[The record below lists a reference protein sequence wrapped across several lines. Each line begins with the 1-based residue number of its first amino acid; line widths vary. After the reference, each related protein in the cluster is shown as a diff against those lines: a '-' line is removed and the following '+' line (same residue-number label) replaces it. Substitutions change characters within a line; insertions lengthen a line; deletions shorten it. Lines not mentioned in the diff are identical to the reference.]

1 MTSSAASGGSNLRF
15 RPPGS
20 LPTMDIQSLP
30 KAVLHDHLDGGLRVA
45 TILELAD
52 EYGYTDLPADDVN
65 TLTDWFDQGRSGS
78 LERYLEAFE
87 HTVAVMCTET
97 AIQRTAYEAGAD
109 LAAQGVV
116 YAEIR
121 FGPSLHMIH
130 DLSREAAIEAV
141 LDGLAAAQRETGIVL
156 CGIAAALRHDTDSE
170 EVVRAAIPYLDR
182 GLVAFDLAGPEAGFP
197 ADDHLAAC
205 QLARDAGLG
214 LTIHAGEADS
224 AASIWRAVARCG
236 ATRIGHGVQI
246 ADETNFNG
254 QTLTELA
261 PLARRI
267 RDHRIPLEVAIT
279 SNLNTSAFPSA
290 PEHPFGALYRSGFNV
305 SINTDNR
312 LMSGITLTDEY
323 ELAAATFGLGPD
335 DLSAITVNALEA
347 GFGDWPTRRRLIDD
361 VVRPAYARAESSQ
374 AETSDNT

>member
-1 MTSSAASGGSNLRF
+1 
-15 RPPGS
+15 
-20 LPTMDIQSLP
+20 MDTRSLP

-52 EYGYTDLPADDVN
+52 EYGYTDLPADDVD

-87 HTVAVMCTET
+87 HTVAVMCTEV
-97 AIQRTAYEAGAD
+97 AIQRTAYEAGVD
-109 LAAQGVV
+109 LAAQGAV

-130 DLSREAAIEAV
+130 GLSREAAIEAV
-141 LDGLAAAQRETGIVL
+141 LDGLDAAQRETGIVL
-156 CGIAAALRHDTDSE
+156 YGIAAALRHETDSM

-205 QLARDAGLG
+205 RLARDAGLG

-224 AASIWRAVARCG
+224 AESIWRAVARCG

-246 ADETNFNG
+246 AEETNFDG
-254 QTLTELA
+254 QTITELA
-261 PLARRI
+261 PLARRL
-267 RDHRIPLEVAIT
+267 RDHRIPLEVAVT

-290 PEHPFGALYRSGFNV
+290 SEHPFGALYRSGFNV

-312 LMSGITLTDEY
+312 LMSGITLADEY
-323 ELAAATFGLGPD
+323 ELAAATFDLGLA
-335 DLSAITVNALEA
+335 DLLAVTVNAVEA

-374 AETSDNT
+374 AATSANT